1 MLKLKYFVWTTF
13 FIIFIN
19 INNIKCKKES
29 EDVNKNSPIEG
40 MIIKLILQQ
49 KKVFILVLIQK
60 VKTPTTQK
68 FNLWIIRDMK

>member
-19 INNIKCKKES
+19 INDIKCKKES

-40 MIIKLILQQ
+40 MII
-49 KKVFILVLIQK
+49 
-60 VKTPTTQK
+60 
-68 FNLWIIRDMK
+68 